1 MTQATIHCPA
11 GVVRAVVA
19 CTAAERRRGLS
30 RSPGLLFGTGMLL
43 AFEYP
48 GFHVITMRGVKF
60 PLDVVW
66 IDPFRLASFPLDVV
80 WPGTRCFRIGEKP
93 GRNEGGTVLYVAHK
107 ALPGEAR
114 VVADEWCDRTAFIPA
129 TYVLEVGAGAA
140 KELGLRPGCHVEL
153 FYD

>member
-1 MTQATIHCPA
+1 
-11 GVVRAVVA
+11 
-19 CTAAERRRGLS
+19 
-30 RSPGLLFGTGMLL
+30 MLL

-114 VVADEWCDRTAFIPA
+114 VVADEWCDRTAFISRDLRPGSGRGRGSA
-129 TYVLEVGAGAA
+129 AGAA
-140 KELGLRPGCHVEL
+140 SWLSRGVVL
-153 FYD
+153 